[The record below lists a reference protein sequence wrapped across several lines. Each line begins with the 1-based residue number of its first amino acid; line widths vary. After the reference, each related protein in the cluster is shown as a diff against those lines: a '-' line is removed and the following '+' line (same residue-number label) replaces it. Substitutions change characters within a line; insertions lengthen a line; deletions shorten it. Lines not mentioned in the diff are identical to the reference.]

1 MTIDVDS
8 LLVPISAEA
17 PGGEEARSHEEYEAV
32 AAELDKLT
40 SLSGAG
46 PVDWARVE
54 QTGTAILSGQS
65 KDFMIAAWV
74 SAAWMER
81 HGGDGLS
88 AGLQLFAGLVQNFW
102 ETAFP
107 PLKRLRGR
115 RNALTWWLDR
125 AQEWLEKN
133 PLPPLPADKH
143 KTMVE
148 AVSAIDAT
156 LAEKDPESPPLMA
169 FVRQIKS
176 LEVEA
181 EAAPV
186 AADAPAAPAA
196 ASGASEAPS
205 SGTAAPS
212 AASAPAAPPRPAQTP
227 SGGATPAFSAAAPND
242 INSLD
247 DIVKAL
253 EPALNHIG
261 HVARAFMAID
271 RFHPLMIDLGRFAA
285 RASLM
290 APPPANAGATHLMPP
305 ATPIL
310 DAFQSITAAGNPEG
324 LVEFCESRIGAFP
337 YWLDLDRESARGFG
351 MLGEKGAA
359 MRQRVVE
366 NALAFVDRMPGL
378 IDLTFSDGTPFA
390 SEETRQ
396 WLESSRSK
404 GGTGSNDPFDALRQQ
419 AQQATADGK
428 ADDAMRLYQ
437 SFMKASWSGRDRFR
451 ARLAMAEGFVANAGT
466 ADPMPL
472 VQPLAEECL
481 QRRIADWEPE
491 LAVQCWQL
499 VYRAAR
505 AALANPSLNTVATR
519 RDACEKA
526 MADALGHIASLDFT
540 LASRLA

>member
-8 LLVPISAEA
+8 LLGPISADA
-17 PGGEEARSHEEYEAV
+17 PGGVEARSTDEYEAV
-32 AAELDKLT
+32 SAELDKLT

-46 PVDWARVE
+46 PVDWAHVE
-54 QTGTAILSGQS
+54 QAGATILSSQS
-65 KDFMIAAWV
+65 KDFMIAAWLA
-74 SAAWMER
+74 AAWMER
-81 HGGDGLS
+81 QGSDGLS
-88 AGLQLFAGLVQNFW
+88 AGLQLFAGLVQNYW

-107 PLKRLRGR
+107 PLKRIRGR

-133 PLPPLPADKH
+133 PLPALPADKH

-156 LAEKDPESPPLMA
+156 LAEKDPESPPLMS
-169 FVRQIKS
+169 FVRQIKA

-181 EAAPV
+181 EVVEPAP
-186 AADAPAAPAA
+186 
-196 ASGASEAPS
+196 EE
-205 SGTAAPS
+205 
-212 AASAPAAPPRPAQTP
+212 ASAGKESPATAQSASST
-227 SGGATPAFSAAAPND
+227 SAAAPSPTPSASNARPVQAAPGASAPVFAAGTPND
-242 INSLD
+242 IHTLD

-253 EPALNHIG
+253 EPALSHIG
-261 HVARAFMAID
+261 HVTRAFMDID

-285 RASLM
+285 RASLL
-290 APPPANAGATHLMPP
+290 APPPATGGSTHLMPP

-324 LVEFCESRIGAFP
+324 LVDFCESRIGAFP

-378 IDLTFSDGTPFA
+378 LDLSFSDGTPFA

-396 WLESSRSK
+396 WLESSRNK
-404 GGTGSNDPFDALRQQ
+404 GGAGGNDPFDVLRQQ

-437 SFMKASWSGRDRFR
+437 SFMKGSWSGRDRFR

-481 QRRIADWEPE
+481 QRCIADWEPE

-505 AALANPSLNTVATR
+505 AALANPTLNTIAAR
-519 RDACEKA
+519 RDACEKT
-526 MADALGHIASLDFT
+526 MADALSHIASLDFT